1 MSERKGRLD
10 EARRWARQ
18 AQADLERIDYNF
30 RGGYYDLV
38 AFLSQQAAEKA
49 LKALGYFLGER
60 PKVLHTHSTAALID
74 ALSERLPA
82 LAAHSKAARTLELH
96 YVPSRYPNGIQA
108 GYPAIFYTRE
118 VAEEAR
124 AASGRIVEAVLA
136 HFASEGFRLEAED

>member
-49 LKALGYFLGER
+49 LKALQECGIYQVGR
-60 PKVLHTHSTAALID
+60 Y
-74 ALSERLPA
+74 
-82 LAAHSKAARTLELH
+82 ARW
-96 YVPSRYPNGIQA
+96 VFQGIA
-108 GYPAIFYTRE
+108 DSIKEGVI
-118 VAEEAR
+118 
-124 AASGRIVEAVLA
+124 ASI
-136 HFASEGFRLEAED
+136 